1 MCGRERKKR
10 QRGRHREPEEEE
22 EEKDSSPFSLK
33 THLRPA
39 PALDAAHVLVDQ
51 LGAVL
56 EVVDSGLLVALFEL
70 LAEELVLRVFGVF
83 FFREVVVEG

>member
-22 EEKDSSPFSLK
+22 EEKDSSPCSLN

-39 PALDAAHVLVDQ
+39 PALDAAHVLVHE

-56 EVVDSGLLVALFEL
+56 EVVDARLLVALFEL
-70 LAEELVLRVFGVF
+70 LAEELFAFFVF
-83 FFREVVVEG
+83 